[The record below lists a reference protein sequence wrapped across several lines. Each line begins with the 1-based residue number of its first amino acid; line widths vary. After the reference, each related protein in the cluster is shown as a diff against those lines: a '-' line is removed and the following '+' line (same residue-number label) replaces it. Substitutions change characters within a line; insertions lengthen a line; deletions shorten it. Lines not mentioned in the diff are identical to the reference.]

1 MKKRWAFFLSL
12 ALAVFA
18 FGLEWHAIDESMTAK
33 DQLTQAFVHLD
44 PDNLRAAALRQTD
57 SPSAEALLYKSRQ
70 LTYFTMP
77 FSAISAICLYL
88 SYRRKEPVALVWRC
102 GVLLV
107 LSYYIYGVV
116 GPI

>member
-1 MKKRWAFFLSL
+1 MQKRWAFFLSL
-12 ALAVFA
+12 VLGVFA
-18 FGLEWHAIDESMTAK
+18 FGLEWHSIDESMAAK

-44 PDNLRAAALRQTD
+44 PDNLTAAALRQAD

-77 FSAISAICLYL
+77 FAAMSAICVYL
-88 SYRRKEPVALVWRC
+88 SHRRKEPVALVWSC
-102 GVLLV
+102 GVLLM
-107 LSYYIYGVV
+107 LSFYIYGVI